1 MYCILQVEAFRFPP
15 GKGLL
20 PRSARGNYG
29 DYGDEFGGSL
39 PVLLCIAD
47 LPAGGTRILL
57 LLEGIHQRYVY
68 HRAEL
73 GNLYLCR
80 ICDELLPDQ
89 GFALYHSGSG
99 ILRQE
104 KNEQWLKAYLFLLSC
119 EGVLLFPVVMLLS
132 YFDLSLQVAVIYTII
147 VLVLVKILSFYKS
160 YLIFFKRN
168 GLFLQI
174 ILYFC
179 ALEVVPLSAL
189 WGGLVL
195 ISHY

>member
-1 MYCILQVEAFRFPP
+1 MWWVIRCLIRWRATTSSPRCCFCALCWHVLHSPSRSISFPP

-104 KNEQWLKAYLFLLSC
+104 KMNNGSRRISSC
-119 EGVLLFPVVMLLS
+119 YPVRE
-132 YFDLSLQVAVIYTII
+132 YCCF
-147 VLVLVKILSFYKS
+147 
-160 YLIFFKRN
+160 R
-168 GLFLQI
+168 
-174 ILYFC
+174 
-179 ALEVVPLSAL
+179 
-189 WGGLVL
+189 
-195 ISHY
+195 

>member
-1 MYCILQVEAFRFPP
+1 MIRAHVKPCEITHWSGMPDTLHLPGHKAGKSFRDVSLPQYYRESFFSKDSLFHPELRGGRLGVAGDPVPYTVAGDNFITSLLLLCFVLACIAFSKSKHFVFRQAKAFFRVQRE
-15 GKGLL
+15 GTTVITET
-20 PRSARGNYG
+20 SS
-29 DYGDEFGGSL
+29 EV

-99 ILRQE
+99 ILR
-104 KNEQWLKAYLFLLSC
+104 
-119 EGVLLFPVVMLLS
+119 
-132 YFDLSLQVAVIYTII
+132 
-147 VLVLVKILSFYKS
+147 
-160 YLIFFKRN
+160 
-168 GLFLQI
+168 
-174 ILYFC
+174 
-179 ALEVVPLSAL
+179 
-189 WGGLVL
+189 
-195 ISHY
+195 